1 MKRILLFT
9 ILLFS
14 SVAYAGDAEEIA
26 ALKLRVAKLERLV
39 SYLIGRQTAQTPQ
52 APQVITKAQKQ
63 QYIVTLY
70 DDSTFLI
77 YSWDR
82 RATTTRGLDGK
93 KTVTRQ
99 YIMYDVFGKKR
110 IWSCDKVQSIMA
122 VEK

>member
-1 MKRILLFT
+1 MKRILLLT
-9 ILLFS
+9 VLLFTS
-14 SVAYAGDAEEIA
+14 TVYAGDAEEIA

-39 SYLIGRQTAQTPQ
+39 SYLIGRQSGQSMSTP
-52 APQVITKAQKQ
+52 APNVIQKRQ

-77 YSWDR
+77 YTWDR
-82 RATTTRGLDGK
+82 RATTYVDSKGR

-99 YIMYDVFGKKR
+99 YLMRDVYGKKR
-110 IWSCDKVQSIMA
+110 AWSCDKVKSILA